1 MWQWEIAIFNQ
12 EALLP
17 MGDCPFP
24 SPRVVLHHL
33 SLSGPS
39 LFGEAEA
46 MESFDFFLSRTW
58 PLGAE
63 RITVFFFV
71 GLTGYGSKLVAP
83 KKRQLT
89 VKMKWND
96 IKWHKMTKNMWSP
109 WSLAHLQ
116 WKWPWRWRKITILLK
131 TSLYIY
137 RASKFG
143 DASTFKIALKESMDF
158 LGTEIVGKD
167 TDFLFLTWGITVLHH
182 RNGMVQAYWVL
193 PFGWLVVPNSQGRKI
208 VESCSI

>member
-1 MWQWEIAIFNQ
+1 MIAHFHLRGWCCTTYLSPGHRYSARQ
-12 EALLP
+12 KPWKALISSFHIL
-17 MGDCPFP
+17 
-24 SPRVVLHHL
+24 
-33 SLSGPS
+33 GPS
-39 LFGEAEA
+39 VLRESLF
-46 MESFDFFLSRTW
+46 
-58 PLGAE
+58 
-63 RITVFFFV
+63 FFFV

-167 TDFLFLTWGITVLHH
+167 TEFLFLTWGITVLHH